1 MAMQRSSKH
10 QDQGFTMIE
19 LLISLAVTMVVLGG
33 AVLLFNNS
41 VQSSTRSLKYSE
53 IQTEARAAISQIT
66 RDLSQ
71 AGTGVPLN
79 GIPIPSTKTGGAN
92 PNFACDTTKCYTGAD
107 APYGQGLLFK
117 VTPGNNIGPNISEL
131 TDAIKVVY
139 VDPTLNWAAFQA
151 ASISANGSSLSMPVT
166 TVPAVTDPAVG
177 ITPGDIILLQNV
189 YGSAIGVATAVAG
202 QTITFGADPL
212 NINQTTA
219 PSGNIKALAIPAS
232 SPVAYPATQVS
243 RLVMVTY
250 FIQPIVGGP
259 NGADARVYR
268 QVGSHSPVPIAEHIE
283 DLKFTYDVVD
293 PVTNVLTANTPNAV
307 TGTPAISQPLQ
318 IRKVNINVT
327 AKALRKEP
335 HGDYQRINLTTSI
348 GPRNLSFRDRYN

>member
-1 MAMQRSSKH
+1 MPHSSKH
-10 QDQGFTMIE
+10 LDQGFTMIE

-33 AVLLFNNS
+33 AVLLFTNS

-79 GIPIPSTKTGGAN
+79 GIPIPSTNTGGAN
-92 PNFACDTTKCYTGAD
+92 PNFACDTAKCYTGANP
-107 APYGQGLLFK
+107 PYGQGLLFK

-131 TDAIKVVY
+131 TDAVKVVY

-151 ASISANGSSLSMPVT
+151 ATISATGTSLTMPVA

-177 ITPGDIILLQNV
+177 ITPGDVILLQNV

-212 NINQTTA
+212 NINQAAA

-232 SPVAYPATQVS
+232 NPVAYPATQVS

-268 QVGSHSPVPIAEHIE
+268 QVGSHPPVPIAEHIE

-293 PVTNVLTANTPNAV
+293 PVTNVLSANTPNAV
-307 TGTPAISQPLQ
+307 TGTPATSQPNQ
-318 IRKVNINVT
+318 IRKVNISVT
-327 AKALRKEP
+327 AKALRREP
-335 HGDYQRINLTTSI
+335 RGDFQRINLTTSI